1 MQQNQVA
8 EISGVK
14 HPDNSKTVGDFFFV
28 IISLVTW
35 SCKYLTNSLLK

>member
-14 HPDNSKTVGDFFFV
+14 HPGYSKTVGDVFFYFTCNMK
-28 IISLVTW
+28 L
-35 SCKYLTNSLLK
+35 

>member
-14 HPDNSKTVGDFFFV
+14 HPDNSKTVGDFFFYFTC
-28 IISLVTW
+28 SMEL
-35 SCKYLTNSLLK
+35 

>member
-14 HPDNSKTVGDFFFV
+14 HPGYLKTVGDFFYFTCNMQ
-28 IISLVTW
+28 L
-35 SCKYLTNSLLK
+35 

>member
-14 HPDNSKTVGDFFFV
+14 HTDNSKTVGDFFFF
-28 IISLVTW
+28 LFH
-35 SCKYLTNSLLK
+35 L

>member
-14 HPDNSKTVGDFFFV
+14 HPDNSKTVDFFF
-28 IISLVTW
+28 LFH
-35 SCKYLTNSLLK
+35 L

>member
-14 HPDNSKTVGDFFFV
+14 HPDNLETVDFFF
-28 IISLVTW
+28 ISLVTW
-35 SCKYLTNSLLK
+35 EL